1 MANNEKKFGLGLLFG
16 AVAGA
21 LAGVFLAPKSGKKN
35 REEFLKRAE
44 ELKEKLYEAELDK
57 KIKTFVG
64 EVTDET
70 KKAYFDVKK
79 VTIKNLAELQDKIE
93 DIDREKYF
101 KIVKSAVEQVKE
113 KHSVSEEVFAKLKTM
128 LESDWVKL
136 TQTKKTVKKTVKKTK
151 KS

>member
-1 MANNEKKFGLGLLFG
+1 MANKTKFGLGLVFG

-35 REEFLKRAE
+35 REEFLNRVE
-44 ELKEKLYEAELDK
+44 ELKTKLYEAELDK

-79 VTIKNLAELQDKIE
+79 ITIKNLAELQDKIE

-101 KIVKSAVEQVKE
+101 KIVKLAVEQAKE
-113 KHSVSEEVFAKLKTM
+113 KHSISEEVFTKLKTM
-128 LESDWVKL
+128 LESDWIKLTQVK
-136 TQTKKTVKKTVKKTK
+136 TQTKKVTK
-151 KS
+151 KSKKN